1 MYTRQMRASGM
12 WKSIIVIGPKAT
24 PTQSGVL
31 QLRLGTVVTEQP
43 HNTLPLCRA
52 RDFTFVVFV
61 FAAWH
66 LKLDGS

>member
-1 MYTRQMRASGM
+1 MYIRQMRASGM

-43 HNTLPLCRA
+43 HNTLCTA
-52 RDFTFVVFV
+52 RDFTFIYLYLVGI
-61 FAAWH
+61 
-66 LKLDGS
+66 DS